1 MNTIC
6 FLLAVVVF
14 DPSVL
19 AKNSG
24 VAAVDQ
30 VLSGDKLIIHV
41 LDYHIVEKSLFGK
54 CNGFEGEKLE
64 TEYAQLI
71 KDASAV
77 HAAHLKILAG
87 VKEVFTEGLT
97 DENFSIYRAK
107 VRSITAYHRE
117 LKQFSPDDGDVA
129 KKILEEHRMELLR
142 LGAETEHLLDGTGI
156 VVRPAEGPE
165 YEAAR
170 PVDGKLDEKLQL
182 AREEA
187 IVKRIVKSGKT
198 AWLVLGGGHDLTE
211 IIRKHGDWGYVRV
224 KPKGYPD
231 QPGE

>member
-1 MNTIC
+1 MQA
-6 FLLAVVVF
+6 FPLVLLLVAF
-14 DPSVL
+14 DPASVKDFATVEQEL
-19 AKNSG
+19 P
-24 VAAVDQ
+24 
-30 VLSGDKLIIHV
+30 GDKLIIHV
-41 LDYHIVEKSLFGK
+41 LDYHIVEKTLFGK
-54 CNGFEGEKLE
+54 HHGIAGEKLDAE
-64 TEYAQLI
+64 FAQLI

-77 HAAHLKILAG
+77 HASHFKILAG

-97 DENFSIYRAK
+97 DENFPIYRAK

-142 LGAETEHLLDGTGI
+142 LGAETEHLLDGMGI
-156 VVRPAEGPE
+156 VVKPAEGPE

-187 IVKRIVKSGKT
+187 IVKRIVKEGKT

-211 IIRKHGDWGYVRV
+211 IVRKHDGWGYVRV
-224 KPKGYPD
+224 KPKGYPND
-231 QPGE
+231 